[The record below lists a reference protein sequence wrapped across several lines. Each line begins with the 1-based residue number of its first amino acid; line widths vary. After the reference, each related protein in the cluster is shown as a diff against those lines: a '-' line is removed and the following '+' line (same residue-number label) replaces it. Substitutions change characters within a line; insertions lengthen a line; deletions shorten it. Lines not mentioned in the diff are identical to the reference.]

1 MASGFGAG
9 TALYGPDWLS
19 ASTTIKILLKIS
31 SYYKRRQMENG
42 DREKERESAK
52 KNKSRN
58 KNNIFILE
66 ALGTS
71 IMEIS
76 LPRYLFLPWRFF
88 RENK

>member
-42 DREKERESAK
+42 DREKERVGKK
-52 KNKSRN
+52 KNQGTRIIFSFWKHSERQSWKS
-58 KNNIFILE
+58 LS
-66 ALGTS
+66 LV
-71 IMEIS
+71 IS
-76 LPRYLFLPWRFF
+76 FSRGVFF
-88 RENK
+88 REKN